1 VRSRCVILGKGMSPR
16 CDNLLH
22 FRRLIAA
29 RSAYSRKWQKDN
41 GMEPILLIDDDVELC
56 AMLSDYLGRHDY
68 QVTAAHDG
76 KTGLAKALGG
86 SYSIML
92 LDVMLPGLDGF
103 EVLRRLRAAASPMS
117 VLLLTA
123 RGEDVDRIVGLE
135 IGADDYLPKPFNPR
149 ELLARIRAILRR
161 SGSAEAPTAAGD
173 FLTVQGLEL
182 DTAARVARCGGVQLD
197 LTDIEFGLLQALM
210 RSAGEVVAREQL
222 AESVLGRKFHP
233 FDRSLDMHVSRLRH
247 KLDAADNFGD
257 KVKTIRGIG
266 YQLAVPA
273 PRKLAGDR

>member
-1 VRSRCVILGKGMSPR
+1 
-16 CDNLLH
+16 
-22 FRRLIAA
+22 
-29 RSAYSRKWQKDN
+29 
-41 GMEPILLIDDDVELC
+41 MEPILLIDDDVELC
-56 AMLSDYLGRHDY
+56 SMLTDYLGRHGY
-68 QVTAAHDG
+68 HVTAAHHG
-76 KTGLAKALGG
+76 KTGLERALGG
-86 SYSIML
+86 SYAMLL

-103 EVLRRLRAAASPMS
+103 EVLRRLRAAGSPMN

-161 SGSAEAPTAAGD
+161 SGNVEAPAAAGD
-173 FLTVQGLEL
+173 LLVVTGLEL
-182 DTAARVARCGGVQLD
+182 DTAARVARCNGVLLD
-197 LTDIEFGLLQALM
+197 LTDIEFGLLQTLM

-222 AESVLGRKFHP
+222 TEAVLGRKFHP

-247 KLDAADNFGD
+247 KLDVANNFGD
-257 KVKTIRGIG
+257 QVKTIRGVG

-273 PRKLAGDR
+273 QRKLAGDR